1 MQRGAFDNAIRA
13 NTAIGGSTNAVI
25 HLIAI
30 AGRLGVDL
38 SLDDFDELARPVPTL
53 VDLLPSG
60 RHLMEDFCYAG
71 GLPVVLRELA
81 EAGLLDMSQMTV
93 TGKSIG
99 ENVAG
104 ATCWDREVIRT
115 VSEPLMPPGRGTA
128 VLRGNLCPS
137 GAVIKQS
144 AASPELMEHRGRA
157 LVFDSPE
164 AYYAVCD
171 NDDFDVEAGDVIVV
185 RYAGPK
191 GYPGMP
197 EVSNVT
203 LPAKLL
209 RQGVTD
215 MVRICDGRMSGTG
228 FGTVVL
234 HVAPE
239 AALGGPLALV
249 ETGDTIELDVPA
261 RSLHLDVPDEELARR
276 KAAWSAPGTK
286 AQSGYTWLYIEHVL
300 QADGGADFD
309 FLVGTRGDAVP
320 RDSH

>member
-1 MQRGAFDNAIRA
+1 
-13 NTAIGGSTNAVI
+13 
-25 HLIAI
+25 
-30 AGRLGVDL
+30 
-38 SLDDFDELARPVPTL
+38 
-53 VDLLPSG
+53 
-60 RHLMEDFCYAG
+60 
-71 GLPVVLRELA
+71 
-81 EAGLLDMSQMTV
+81 V

>member
-1 MQRGAFDNAIRA
+1 MTQRSR
-13 NTAIGGSTNAVI
+13 
-25 HLIAI
+25 
-30 AGRLGVDL
+30 
-38 SLDDFDELARPVPTL
+38 
-53 VDLLPSG
+53 
-60 RHLMEDFCYAG
+60 
-71 GLPVVLRELA
+71 
-81 EAGLLDMSQMTV
+81 
-93 TGKSIG
+93 
-99 ENVAG
+99 
-104 ATCWDREVIRT
+104 
-115 VSEPLMPPGRGTA
+115 
-128 VLRGNLCPS
+128 
-137 GAVIKQS
+137 QS
-144 AASPELMEHRGRA
+144 AASPELMKHRGRA

-171 NDDFDVEAGDVIVV
+171 DDDFDVDADDVLVV

-209 RQGVTD
+209 KKGVTD
-215 MVRICDGRMSGTG
+215 MVRVCDGRMSGTG

-249 ETGDTIELDVPA
+249 ETGDMIDLDVAA
-261 RSLHLDVPDEELARR
+261 RSLHLDVADEELARR
-276 KAAWSAPGTK
+276 RSAWSPPAPK
-286 AQSGYTWLYIEHVL
+286 ARSGYAWLYVEHVL

-309 FLVGTRGDAVP
+309 FLLGSRGDAVP

>member
-1 MQRGAFDNAIRA
+1 MTQRSR
-13 NTAIGGSTNAVI
+13 
-25 HLIAI
+25 
-30 AGRLGVDL
+30 
-38 SLDDFDELARPVPTL
+38 
-53 VDLLPSG
+53 
-60 RHLMEDFCYAG
+60 
-71 GLPVVLRELA
+71 
-81 EAGLLDMSQMTV
+81 
-93 TGKSIG
+93 
-99 ENVAG
+99 
-104 ATCWDREVIRT
+104 
-115 VSEPLMPPGRGTA
+115 
-128 VLRGNLCPS
+128 
-137 GAVIKQS
+137 QS
-144 AASPELMEHRGRA
+144 AASPELMKHRGRA

-171 NDDFDVEAGDVIVV
+171 DDDFDVDADDVLVV

-209 RQGVTD
+209 KKGVTD
-215 MVRICDGRMSGTG
+215 MVRVCDGRMSGTG

-249 ETGDTIELDVPA
+249 ETGDMIELDVAA
-261 RSLHLDVPDEELARR
+261 RSLHLDVADEELARR
-276 KAAWSAPGTK
+276 RSAWSPPASK

-309 FLVGTRGDAVP
+309 FLVGARGDAVP